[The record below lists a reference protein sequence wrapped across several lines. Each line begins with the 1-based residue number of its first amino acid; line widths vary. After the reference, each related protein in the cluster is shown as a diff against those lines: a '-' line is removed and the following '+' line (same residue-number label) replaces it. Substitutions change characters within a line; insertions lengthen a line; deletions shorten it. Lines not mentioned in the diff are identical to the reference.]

1 MNAARFLGLSSTEIF
16 DYINRRK
23 SFLKHWY
30 HTRQRQRI
38 ITRLDTR
45 NFQVEVLG
53 IPHGFNTKTGKF
65 LLKLPKIEL
74 VWGLDNY
81 TVYITNFKQTE
92 RIKISIP
99 PDLFISV
106 SKYKYVR

>member
-1 MNAARFLGLSSTEIF
+1 MNAARFLRLSSTEIF

-30 HTRQRQRI
+30 HTRPWQRI

-53 IPHGFNTKTGKF
+53 IPHGFNTKTGK

-74 VWGLDNY
+74 VWGLSGY
-81 TVYITNFKQTE
+81 TVYITNFKRSE

-106 SKYKYVR
+106 SKYRYVR